1 MPSAL
6 YLREYFC
13 VSSDLLKASFP
24 DSQCYYG
31 LSLLRFFGH
40 CNRTLRGK
48 RGKLNSCVSWIIFTW
63 KSFHSYHSLVRAI
76 VIGDIKRELLCFPA
90 TPLDYI
96 RVGCQNSHSC
106 HMVDRTMTLV
116 HSTRGVRKPPIEI
129 RLQVESLTHVCD
141 LWPDSAMTWL
151 SEMLVTEGVVWPLTL
166 KGKLRVPQIFLS
178 SLLSQF

>member
-48 RGKLNSCVSWIIFTW
+48 RGKLNSCVLWIIFTW

-106 HMVDRTMTLV
+106 HMVDRAMTLV
-116 HSTRGVRKPPIEI
+116 HSKRGVPKTSNRDQTAGGVPHTC
-129 RLQVESLTHVCD
+129 V
-141 LWPDSAMTWL
+141 WPMTWL
-151 SEMLVTEGVVWPLTL
+151 SYDLTQWDACHWRGCVTIDAE
-166 KGKLRVPQIFLS
+166 R
-178 SLLSQF
+178 